1 MKRYFLSKPT
11 STAAPI
17 ANSYHSGLRN
27 KSTFNPLNKENKF
40 LDVFKNMVVN
50 DLEALKVKNVL
61 DPQYIKRGI
70 ESLAKRKDIV
80 IRPADKGGG
89 LVVLSKKVKTIINLK

>member
-1 MKRYFLSKPT
+1 MKKYFLSKSS
-11 STAAPI
+11 STAASSI
-17 ANSYHSGLRN
+17 NSFHSGLRN

-50 DLEALKVKNVL
+50 DLDTLKVKKVQ

-70 ESLAKRKDIV
+70 ESLEKRKYIV
-80 IRPADKGGG
+80 IRPADKGGPCC
-89 LVVLSKKVKTIINLK
+89 LKQRLLSA